1 MSLLSLQGV
10 GKGYGEPGKRTEVLR
25 NINLEIEPG
34 ELVVIVGYSGAGK
47 TTLVSMM
54 AGLIPADTGMLLF
67 DGKPITKPGAE
78 RGVVFQNYS
87 LLPWLTVF
95 ENVHLAVE
103 QVFPSWSQQ
112 KKKEHCERY
121 LAMVSLSHAL
131 DKRPA
136 QLSGGMRQRVSVARA
151 LAMEPAVLLMDE
163 PFGALDA
170 LTRATLQDELARI
183 SAAAN
188 TTMLLI
194 TNDVEEAMLLGDRI
208 VPLGAGPN
216 ASLGPSFAIEMAR
229 PRSRKDLQ
237 HDPRFKELRTQ
248 IVDYLLGSAK
258 AARSRKDT
266 ALQLG
271 AVKSTLEPAR

>member
-1 MSLLSLQGV
+1 MALLSLQGV
-10 GKGYGEPGKRTEVLR
+10 SKGYGDVGKRTDVLR
-25 NINLEIEPG
+25 NVNLEIDKG
-34 ELVVIVGYSGAGK
+34 ELVAIVGYSGAGK
-47 TTLVSMM
+47 TTLMSMM
-54 AGLIPADTGMLLF
+54 AGLIPADSGTLMF
-67 DGKPITKPGAE
+67 DGKPITKPGPE

-87 LLPWLTVF
+87 LLPWLTVY
-95 ENVHLAVE
+95 ENVRLAVD
-103 QVFPSWSQQ
+103 QVYPTWSEE
-112 KKKEHCERY
+112 KKKEHCEKY
-121 LAMVSLSHAL
+121 IAMVSLSPAR

-151 LAMEPAVLLMDE
+151 LAMEPMMLLMDE

-170 LTRATLQDELARI
+170 LTRATLQDELAKI

-216 ASLGPSFAIEMAR
+216 ASLGPSFAIEFAR

-237 HDPRFKELRTQ
+237 HDPFFKHLRTQ
-248 IVDYLLGSAK
+248 VVDYLLGTAK
-258 AARSRKDT
+258 AARRKDP
-266 ALQLG
+266 AIQVD
-271 AVKSTLEPAR
+271 AVTSALEPAR

>member
-1 MSLLSLQGV
+1 MALLSLHNV
-10 GKGYGEPGKRTEVLR
+10 SKGYGEPGKRTEVLR
-25 NINLEIEPG
+25 NINLEIERG
-34 ELVVIVGYSGAGK
+34 ELVAIVGYSGAGK
-47 TTLVSMM
+47 TTLMSMM
-54 AGLIPADTGMLLF
+54 AGLIPADSGKLMF
-67 DGKPITKPGAE
+67 DGKPITRPGPE

-87 LLPWLTVF
+87 LLPWLTVY
-95 ENVHLAVE
+95 ENVHLAVD
-103 QVFPSWSQQ
+103 QVFPAWPQD
-112 KKKEHCERY
+112 KKKAHCERY
-121 LAMVSLSHAL
+121 IDMVSLSQAR

-151 LAMEPAVLLMDE
+151 LAMEPEMLLMDE

-170 LTRATLQDELARI
+170 LTRATLQDELAKI

-216 ASLGPSFAIEMAR
+216 ASLGPSFEIAAAR

-237 HDPRFKELRTQ
+237 HDPSFKQLRASV
-248 IVDYLLGSAK
+248 VDYLLGTAK
-258 AARSRKDT
+258 AARRKDT
-266 ALQLG
+266 AVQMDG
-271 AVKSTLEPAR
+271 VASALEPAR

>member
-1 MSLLSLQGV
+1 MALLSLQGV
-10 GKGYGEPGKRTEVLR
+10 SKGYGEPGKRTEVLR

-54 AGLIPADTGMLLF
+54 AGLIPADSGKLMF

-87 LLPWLTVF
+87 LLPWLTVY
-95 ENVHLAVE
+95 ENVLLAVE
-103 QVFPSWSQQ
+103 QVFPSWSEQ

-151 LAMEPAVLLMDE
+151 LAMEPAMLLMDE

-237 HDPRFKELRTQ
+237 HDPRFKELRTN

-266 ALQLG
+266 ALQLD
-271 AVKSTLEPAR
+271 AVKSALEPAR